1 MKLKLLFVLL
11 FVAQTVVATNTI
23 PAVNNE
29 ENRNGHFTITP
40 KTALVY
46 NSTVR
51 DVAMYL
57 LEYIP
62 QEDIDWLCGKI
73 SRLRIFDDE
82 NGVMNLDIQQ
92 AGGRAIVIS
101 QFTLFA
107 STKKGNR
114 PSYIRSAGEPIAR
127 PMYEKFL
134 ATLSAVLGTEVEHGE
149 FGADMKVSL
158 VNDVI
163 QQQTYQF
170 LFMNIIYI
178 SIFCRHQQLSIQLV
192 DIWGNT

>member
-1 MKLKLLFVLL
+1 MRVVIQRVQRCSVEVEGEIIGAIEKGLAILLGVED
-11 FVAQTVVATNTI
+11 ADT
-23 PAVNNE
+23 
-29 ENRNGHFTITP
+29 
-40 KTALVY
+40 
-46 NSTVR
+46 
-51 DVAMYL
+51 
-57 LEYIP
+57 

-114 PSYIRSAGEPIAR
+114 PSYIRSAGESIAR

-134 ATLSAVLGTEVEHGE
+134 ATLSATLGADVEHGE
-149 FGADMKVSL
+149 FGADMKVAL
-158 VNDVI
+158 VNDGPVTI
-163 QQQTYQF
+163 CIDSK
-170 LFMNIIYI
+170 N
-178 SIFCRHQQLSIQLV
+178 RE
-192 DIWGNT
+192 